1 MLVEVEE
8 KGRSVVEW
16 DFERILDHSSILGIT
31 QLVGPL
37 THNEL
42 EQSNSIVDLEVAPE
56 DGPVATHSVVVDIDY
71 AEEDFPIVILPYSIR
86 SGHHAV
92 ARFVSTAD
100 FRRNL
105 VSLILI

>member
-1 MLVEVEE
+1 VEVGAR
-8 KGRSVVEW
+8 GRSAVEW

-37 THNEL
+37 THIEL

-56 DGPVATHSVVVDIDY
+56 DGPVATHSVEVVDIDY
-71 AEEDFPIVILPYSIR
+71 AEGDFPIVILPYNIL

-92 ARFVSTAD
+92 ARFVSTVD
-100 FRRNL
+100 CRRNL